1 MGRQG
6 ARQIKRAKK
15 SVWAVA
21 LFIVMLCAVCV
32 FLYPFAIPKEV
43 DAAWDRDKKVPEEL
57 GRYVSE
63 KVPEANAAVNWSE
76 NRLTVTG
83 RGRITQS
90 DAQGKA
96 LARRAALTD
105 ARRNVL
111 LLREEL
117 LGNNASRQ
125 KLQRISGRVVA
136 PKVHSERTEGSFYLL
151 EIDAPLNG
159 LLQENYVE
167 EWSFTVK

>member
-6 ARQIKRAKK
+6 ARQIKRAKN

-21 LFIVMLCAVCV
+21 LFIAMLCAVCV

-43 DAAWDRDKKVPEEL
+43 GAAWDRDKKVAEES

-111 LLREEL
+111 LLREKL
-117 LGNNASRQ
+117 LDNIASRQ
-125 KLQRISGRVVA
+125 KLQRISGRVIA

-167 EWSFTVK
+167 EWSFIVK

>member
-6 ARQIKRAKK
+6 AKPIRKTKK
-15 SVWAVA
+15 NVLAGA
-21 LFIVMLCAVCV
+21 LFVVMLSAVCI

-43 DAAWDRDKKVPEEL
+43 DAAWDRDKKVAEKS

-63 KVPEANAAVNWSE
+63 KVPEANASVNWNE

-117 LGNNASRQ
+117 LGNNASRE
-125 KLQRISGRVVA
+125 KLKRISGRVIA
-136 PKVHSERTEGSFYLL
+136 PKIHSERTEGSFYLL

-167 EWSFTVK
+167 EWSFIVK